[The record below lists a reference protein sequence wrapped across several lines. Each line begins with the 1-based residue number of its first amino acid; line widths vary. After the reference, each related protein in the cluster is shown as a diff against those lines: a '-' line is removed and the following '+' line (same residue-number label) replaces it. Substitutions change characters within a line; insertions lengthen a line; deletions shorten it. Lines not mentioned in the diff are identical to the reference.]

1 MNKKIISLVL
11 ALVMVLGA
19 FTTVF
24 AEETKEEVKK
34 VIGKDQKIQYLIDKK
49 FVEGDDKG
57 DFGYDKNIKRSEIT
71 KLLIYANGNK
81 ALAEKL
87 QGSMQLYSDVDHA
100 HWANGVISVGSTV
113 PSEAN
118 GQPMLNGYPDGS
130 FKPENDVTY
139 AELAKMLVVLVKKD
153 LTADMVKQA
162 NANWAAQWMTWAAQ
176 LGILEDVV
184 VTNSGAPATRADA
197 FVMVYN
203 ALYAMKYVKNYAA
216 NDTLGIISQFK
227 NNELTLN
234 QGDKAKT
241 VKLDANTVFVLYSNE
256 DGLNANAENAG
267 RTPFTNVYSKAVRV
281 QAISNPTYY
290 YGSLVRVIT
299 NGEGVATHILELG
312 NPAKLALGNRDGSP
326 NKQDLFAGQ
335 WDPSFPSNAAAE
347 LGSII
352 NGAISKVASGD
363 INWSV
368 LSSQAS
374 LDAYIDSVIKKWS
387 YTGQGWWKVDPNT
400 RWIDIADA
408 TAETKL
414 LDIQPA
420 YDFIKALDVPGI
432 LETLRENQ
440 PVIRA
445 LSPEQIEAIAKII
458 TDAASAQDIYTAMG
472 RDWDAFITMV
482 RNNIL
487 ESGMPNAEGLAKLVI
502 EALNS
507 ARINFKYPTAIG
519 ILAKIDYSTGS
530 AKAIEFWGGV
540 FTGAANQ
547 VKHNDPNNKQLWD
560 YIGIDG
566 WLPGQELLRAR
577 LTSKTKYFI
586 ADVAKN
592 QMTEVSLDEAIR
604 ILGNTR
610 ASNWFSDVYV
620 GYDNF
625 DNDEAWQN
633 TNPSTA
639 YKEATVVVFNSVQKG
654 NNDGGL
660 YRVTNQATTKYEA
673 TLENTHGEGT
683 IINIGDTRFTYPFD
697 FNDAQLDVIE
707 YYNNAAYGQRFITKI
722 DHSKTSKYPI
732 VNVYD
737 VDGRKILVRDVYGNT
752 AKLTLDT
759 DYDQFTVNEKL
770 LGANIQ
776 FRTTT
781 DNDGTS
787 NVVEIVSILDRNW
800 NGTGL
805 KGSLQGVVGSNEAR
819 QMYGQVLSVES
830 DTTFGNKRVKINTD
844 ETIYD
849 DANRKVEFFKV
860 TIEEANNLTVG
871 SKYRFKVEKDYDSTW
886 RAYDFELVSPQ
897 PNTGKVEALE
907 AVTKAAAAE
916 NYADLDAL
924 KTAALLA
931 GATQQEIE
939 DAETLGDNIKNHL
952 TTLASAITAA
962 DTSQAAAL
970 AAYQAA
976 VASYDAAYG
985 FTTDYSVTGFTG
997 GNLNV
1002 KINSI
1007 TGDGVTVTEF
1017 NGTDNEFTVTVNN

>member
-34 VIGKDQKIQYLIDKK
+34 VVGKDQKIQYLIDKK

-71 KLLIYANGNK
+71 KLLVYANGNK

-113 PSEAN
+113 PSEVN

-176 LGILEDVV
+176 LGILEDVAI
-184 VTNSGAPATRADA
+184 TNSGAPATRADA

-234 QGDKAKT
+234 QGDKAKA
-241 VKLDANTVFVLYSNE
+241 VKVDANTVFVLYSNE
-256 DGLNANAENAG
+256 DGLDANASNIG
-267 RTPFTNVYSKAVRV
+267 HIKTSGYSKAVKV
-281 QAISNPTYY
+281 SAISNPSYY

-299 NGEGVATHILELG
+299 NAEGVATHILELG

-326 NKQDLFAGQ
+326 YKQDTFAGQ
-335 WDPSFPSNAAAE
+335 WDPSFPNNAAAE

-352 NGAISKVASGD
+352 KGALTKVAKNE
-363 INWSV
+363 IQWSV
-368 LSSQAS
+368 LSSQAA
-374 LDAYIDSVIKKWS
+374 LDAYIDGIIKDWS

-400 RWIDIADA
+400 RWQDVADA
-408 TAETKL
+408 TAETKI
-414 LDIQPA
+414 LDITPA
-420 YDFIKALDVPGI
+420 IDFLKALDLP
-432 LETLRENQ
+432 TLLKDLNVDQ
-440 PVIRA
+440 DT
-445 LSPEQIEAIAKII
+445 LTQIINII
-458 TDAASAQDIYTAMG
+458 YDASAKNIANAIGDTA
-472 RDWDAFITMV
+472 WNKFISMV
-482 RNNIL
+482 RDNIINSDIL
-487 ESGMPNAEGLAKLVI
+487 NSEELAKLVI
-502 EALNS
+502 EKLNS
-507 ARINFKYPTAIG
+507 ARVNLKYPSALG
-519 ILAKIDYSTGS
+519 ILAKIDYSNGS

-547 VKHNDPNNKQLWD
+547 PKHKDANNQQLWD
-560 YIGIDG
+560 YIDIDG

-577 LTSKTKYFI
+577 LTSKTKYFV

-592 QMTEVSLDEAIR
+592 QMNEVSLDEAIR
-604 ILGNTR
+604 IIGNTR

-625 DNDEAWQN
+625 DDDDKWQN

-660 YRVTNQATTKYEA
+660 YRVVNQATSKYEA
-673 TLENTHGEGT
+673 TLENTDGEKT
-683 IINIGDTRFTYPFD
+683 IINIGDTRFAYPFD
-697 FNDAQLDVIE
+697 FNDSQLDVVE
-707 YYNNAAYGQRFITKI
+707 YYNNAAYGHRFITKI

-759 DYDQFTVNEKL
+759 DYDQFLKGQKL

-781 DNDGTS
+781 DNDGKS

-800 NGTGL
+800 SGTAL

-819 QMYGQVLSVES
+819 QMYGKVLSVES
-830 DTTFGNKRVKINTD
+830 DTTWGNKRVKINTD
-844 ETIYD
+844 DTIYD
-849 DANRKVEFFKV
+849 DANRKVEYFKV
-860 TIEEANNLTVG
+860 SIEEAAKLTVG
-871 SKYRFKVEKDYDSTW
+871 SNYRFKVEKDYDSTW
-886 RAYDFELVSPQ
+886 RAYDFELVSPI
-897 PNTGKVEALE
+897 PDNAKAEALAALTQAYVKAEGEDSDEIE
-907 AVTKAAAAE
+907 AA
-916 NYADLDAL
+916 
-924 KTAALLA
+924 KTAAILA
-931 GATQQEIE
+931 GAKVEEIDAAIQLGE
-939 DAETLGDNIKNHL
+939 DFVAYLPKLG
-952 TTLASAITAA
+952 AAIIPA
-962 DTSQAAAL
+962 DDTEAAAL
-970 AAYQAA
+970 TKYAEVVGQL
-976 VASYDAAYG
+976 DAAYG
-985 FTTDYSVTGFTG
+985 FKTEYVATGFSTPE
-997 GNLNV
+997 LNITV
-1002 KINSI
+1002 KSL
-1007 TGDGVTVTEF
+1007 TKDGVTVTEF
-1017 NGTDNEFTVTVNN
+1017 NGANELTVAANPAS

>member
-1 MNKKIISLVL
+1 MNKKILSLVL

-24 AEETKEEVKK
+24 AEEAKEEVKK
-34 VIGKDQKIQYLIDKK
+34 VVGKDQKIQYLIDKK

-71 KLLIYANGNK
+71 KLLVYANGNK

-184 VTNSGAPATRADA
+184 VTNSGAAATRADA

-234 QGDKAKT
+234 QGEKAKA

-256 DGLNANAENAG
+256 DGLDANAHNAG
-267 RTPFTNVYSKAVRV
+267 RTPFTNVYSKAVKV
-281 QAISNPTYY
+281 HSISNPSYY

-299 NGEGVATHILELG
+299 DGEGVATHILELG
-312 NPAKLALGNRDGSP
+312 NPAKLALGNRDKTP

-335 WDPSFPSNAAAE
+335 WDPSFPSNAASE
-347 LGSII
+347 LGAII
-352 NGAISKVASGD
+352 RGAFSKISKD
-363 INWSV
+363 EIKWSA
-368 LSSQAS
+368 LSSS
-374 LDAYIDSVIKKWS
+374 LELDKYIDGIIKDWS

-400 RWIDIADA
+400 RWQDIADA

-414 LDIQPA
+414 LDLQPA
-420 YDFIKALDVPGI
+420 YSFVQALDLGQLLKELGERYEIAELTAPQ
-432 LETLRENQ
+432 TQ
-440 PVIRA
+440 
-445 LSPEQIEAIAKII
+445 AIINII
-458 TDAASAQDIYTAMG
+458 YDAARAEDIVNATG
-472 RDWDAFITMV
+472 GNWDAFLDRVYKEIV
-482 RNNIL
+482 GVEEI
-487 ESGMPNAEGLAKLVI
+487 PNREELAKLVI
-502 EALNS
+502 GALDS
-507 ARINFKYPTAIG
+507 ARVNFRYPTALG
-519 ILAKIDYSTGS
+519 ILAKIDYSNGS

-547 VKHNDPNNKQLWD
+547 KKADANNKQLWD
-560 YIGIDG
+560 YVGLEG
-566 WLPGQELLRAR
+566 WLPGQELIRAR
-577 LTSKTKYFI
+577 LTSSTKYFV
-586 ADVAKN
+586 ADVANN
-592 QMTEVSLDEAIR
+592 QMTEVSLDEALR

-625 DNDEAWQN
+625 GDDEAWQN

-654 NNDGGL
+654 NNNGGL
-660 YRVTNQATTKYEA
+660 YRVTNQATTRYEA
-673 TLENTHGEGT
+673 TLENTHGEKT
-683 IINIGDTRFTYPFD
+683 IINIGDTRFSYPFD
-697 FNDAQLDVIE
+697 FNDSQLDVVE
-707 YYNNAAYGQRFITKI
+707 YYNNAAYGQRFITMI

-737 VDGRKILVRDVYGNT
+737 VDGRKILVRDEFGNT

-759 DYDQFTVNEKL
+759 DYDQFLVGQRL

-781 DNDGTS
+781 NNDGKS
-787 NVVEIVSILDRNW
+787 NVVEIVSILDQNW
-800 NGTGL
+800 NGTAL
-805 KGSLQGVVGSNEAR
+805 RGSLQGVVGYNEAR
-819 QMYGQVLSVES
+819 RMTGVVKAVES
-830 DTTFGNKRVKINTD
+830 DTQFGNMRVRIVTD

-849 DANRKVEFFKV
+849 DSNRTVDFFKV
-860 TIEEANNLTVG
+860 TREEAAALKVNAR
-871 SKYRFKVEKDYDSTW
+871 YRFMVEKDYDSTW
-886 RAYDFELVSPQ
+886 RAYDFELV
-897 PNTGKVEALE
+897 G
-907 AVTKAAAAE
+907 
-916 NYADLDAL
+916 
-924 KTAALLA
+924 
-931 GATQQEIE
+931 
-939 DAETLGDNIKNHL
+939 
-952 TTLASAITAA
+952 
-962 DTSQAAAL
+962 
-970 AAYQAA
+970 
-976 VASYDAAYG
+976 
-985 FTTDYSVTGFTG
+985 
-997 GNLNV
+997 
-1002 KINSI
+1002 
-1007 TGDGVTVTEF
+1007 
-1017 NGTDNEFTVTVNN
+1017 